1 MSDVETLVSQ
11 VLPYIRSAIDA
22 YGRAVLS
29 QTGKVAASGTVG
41 LGQRILSA
49 LLRRGGKDSEVG
61 VAVERL
67 AAAPNDPAALG
78 DLHARIG
85 RALREEPGLAAE
97 LSAMVET
104 RVSWSTVSGHHNVGV
119 GGDHQGPI
127 HLGDNTSNVH
137 HTVHNTVHER
147 KISGLSIAALVLGL
161 LGFLI
166 LPIPVA
172 VVLGIIALVQV
183 LKAPSSTQLAE
194 TGRAGGAPSGPGGPS
209 MSPEAQGSMA
219 GPTVSAGP
227 SGPGAFPPSPTPSGP
242 GTPSDPGAHT
252 GPWTPSAGGPG
263 APVDPGIGAF
273 PPPVPEPAG
282 AAASFTPSAAPAAAF
297 APAAGGG
304 GVAAGG
310 GFAAAKAIS
319 VVFAVFGLLAAC
331 LWGLGWTA
339 AVVVLVEAET
349 VSQAS
354 GDTDTGMSGTEDP
367 FAGGEEI
374 SPADLCEPSPG
385 YATVCTLESGD
396 CFLEPAG
403 TEFYE
408 VELTS
413 CGEAHDAQVIGSY
426 SPSGEVW
433 PGWGSFDADI
443 DATCG
448 PMSEQALDPAL
459 TPSTYYVG
467 YIAPNE
473 SAWDYGIREAFC
485 YVSADGESWTTSL
498 LW

>member
-29 QTGKVAASGTVG
+29 QTGKAAATGTVG
-41 LGQRILSA
+41 LGQRILAA
-49 LLRRGGKDSEVG
+49 LLRRGGNGAEVG
-61 VAVERL
+61 AAVERL
-67 AAAPNDPAALG
+67 AATPNDPAALG

-147 KISGLSIAALVLGL
+147 KISGLSITALVLGL

-172 VVLGIIALVQV
+172 IVLGIIALVQV
-183 LKAPSSTQLAE
+183 LRAPSSPQLAE
-194 TGRAGGAPSGPGGPS
+194 TGRAGGVPSGPGGPS

-219 GPTVSAGP
+219 GPPASTG
-227 SGPGAFPPSPTPSGP
+227 PSGP
-242 GTPSDPGAHT
+242 GTPSDPGVHA
-252 GPWTPSAGGPG
+252 GPSAPSAGGPG
-263 APVDPGIGAF
+263 APADPGGGAF
-273 PPPVPEPAG
+273 TPPVSEPVG
-282 AAASFTPSAAPAAAF
+282 TAASFTPSGAPAAAF
-297 APAAGGG
+297 AP
-304 GVAAGG
+304 AAGG

-339 AVVVLVEAET
+339 AIVVLVEAET

-354 GDTDTGMSGTEDP
+354 GDTDTGTPGTEEP